1 MVTFDRDLDCLVDG
15 LTEHSIAAH
24 AVAPAALT
32 QFLAGLPP
40 PQAAFL
46 RQSGFAAKAGTVA
59 LLPGEA
65 GLDGAVLG
73 LGDSPGPGP
82 ALFGAL
88 PASLPPGTCWH
99 LASGFTVPDAA
110 VLGWCLGAY
119 RYDDCRSARRPAAAR
134 LALAAGAAMPARRA
148 ARATWLVRDLVNC
161 PANLLG
167 PAELAQAAA
176 AALSARGAQAE
187 VVSGE
192 AVERLYPTIAAVGR
206 GSVRAP
212 RVVTAHWQGSAAG
225 AAAPLVSLC
234 GKGVCFDTGGYDL
247 KPSSGMLRMK
257 KDMAGAAIALGVAC
271 MIIEADLPVRLALRL
286 GCVEN
291 AVSGDAMRPMDVIT
305 TRRGLRVE
313 VGNTD
318 AEGRLVLCDLLAEAS
333 DEAPDLLADFAT
345 LTGAA
350 RVALG
355 PELPA
360 MFSNDDAA
368 AAIVLEAAAR
378 EHDFVFRLPL
388 WNSYDFWLDSNVAD
402 LNNVSDK
409 PQAGA
414 IVAALFLQRFIPAS
428 CRWLHFDVYGWN
440 DRSRPGRPEGG
451 EAQAMRA
458 VFAGVRAMFGDGGR
472 SSAEAAAQAV
482 DGVS

>member
-1 MVTFDRDLDCLVDG
+1 MVTFDRELDCLVDG
-15 LTEHSIAAH
+15 LAEHSLAAH
-24 AVAPAALT
+24 AVAPTALE

-46 RQSGFAAKAGTVA
+46 RQSGFAAKAGSVA

-65 GLDGAVLG
+65 GLAGAVLG
-73 LGDSPGPGP
+73 LGDGARPGPE
-82 ALFGAL
+82 LFGAL
-88 PASLPPGTCWH
+88 PAALPAGTCWH
-99 LASGFTVPDAA
+99 LASGFAEPEAA

-119 RYDDCRSARRPAAAR
+119 RFDDLRSQRRPAAAR
-134 LALAAGAAMPARRA
+134 LALGADAFRPARQA

-176 AALSARGAQAE
+176 AALAARGAQARL
-187 VVSGE
+187 VSGE
-192 AVERLYPTIAAVGR
+192 AVQRLYPTIAAVGR
-206 GSVRAP
+206 GSVRP
-212 RVVTAHWQGSAAG
+212 PHVVTSHWQGSAAG
-225 AAAPLVSLC
+225 ADAPLVSLC

-247 KPSSGMLRMK
+247 KPSSAMLRMK
-257 KDMAGAAIALGVAC
+257 KDMAGAAIALGLAC

-291 AVSGDAMRPMDVIT
+291 SVSGEAMRPMDVIE

-333 DEAPDLLADFAT
+333 DERPALLADFAT

-355 PELPA
+355 PDLPA

-368 AAIVLEAAAR
+368 ATIMLEAAGR
-378 EHDFVFRLPL
+378 EHDFVYRLPL
-388 WNSYDFWLDSNVAD
+388 WKSYDFWLDSNVAD
-402 LNNVSDK
+402 LNNVADK
-409 PQAGA
+409 PHAGA

-451 EAQAMRA
+451 EAQAMRG
-458 VFAGVRAMFGDGGR
+458 VFACVRAMFGDGVP
-472 SSAEAAAQAV
+472 SSS
-482 DGVS
+482 GVGPS